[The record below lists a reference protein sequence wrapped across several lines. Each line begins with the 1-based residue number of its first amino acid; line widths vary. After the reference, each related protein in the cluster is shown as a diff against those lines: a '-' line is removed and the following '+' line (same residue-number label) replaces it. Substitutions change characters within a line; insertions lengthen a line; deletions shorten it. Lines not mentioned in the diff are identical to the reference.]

1 MTYHSYEGVVRLLA
15 DRISQW
21 LQRFAHVVGGGRISS
36 RAIMPRVFVIKSGY
50 CGRIRRL
57 LRKVRRFASES
68 AGQTRDGFA
77 RGPRRL
83 VIVLHTTLSNGSAHF
98 SVMGHRGI

>member
-1 MTYHSYEGVVRLLA
+1 MKVVEKGPTL
-15 DRISQW
+15 
-21 LQRFAHVVGGGRISS
+21 
-36 RAIMPRVFVIKSGY
+36 RV
-50 CGRIRRL
+50 
-57 LRKVRRFASES
+57 ES

-98 SVMGHRGI
+98 SVMDHRGI